1 MGHWMSVPVL
11 LPLLTAIILLL
22 VARMGPGVERGLSLL
37 SMLAL
42 LVVSAVLLQSSMDGE
57 YQVYAF
63 GNWVAPFGI
72 VLVLDRLSALMV
84 LLTTVLALFAVIYAF
99 NGIDQ
104 KGRHFHVLFHMQ
116 LMGLNGAFLTGDLFN
131 LFVCFEILLIASY
144 GLLLHGGGPLRSR
157 AGLHYV
163 ILNLAGSAL
172 FLIAVGVI
180 YGMLGTL
187 NMADLAVKTAMATP
201 EQQRLVH
208 ISALLLM
215 VVFGLKAAL
224 LPLYFWLPGAYAAA
238 SAPVAALFAIM
249 TKVGVYS
256 IMRVFLL
263 VFGVEAGALANL
275 AEPWLLPLGLITLA
289 LGAFGV
295 LAARCLR
302 NQVAYLVVV
311 SVGTLIAAVGLMTV
325 ESVSAALYYLV
336 HSTLITGALF
346 LLADAIAEQ
355 RGAVGSEL
363 RPAALVS
370 QPVLLASLFFIA
382 AIAVVGLPPLSGF
395 IGKLLLLTSASGTEV
410 MVWFW
415 AVLLVASFLALIA
428 MSRSGSAI
436 FFKTD
441 AAAVA
446 SHTHMHPVA
455 LFAILA
461 LTASSLVL
469 ALYADSLTS
478 FANDTAAQL
487 IDPLNYIHGVLGPDA
502 MLSTTDMAMM
512 EARP

>member
-11 LPLLTAIILLL
+11 LPLLAAIILLF
-22 VARMGPGVERGLSLL
+22 VAKMGPAVERSISLL
-37 SMLAL
+37 AMLML
-42 LVVSAVLLQSSMDGE
+42 LAVSVVLLQSSMDGD

-72 VLVLDRLSALMV
+72 VLVVDRLSALMV
-84 LLTTVLALFAVIYAF
+84 FLTAVLALFALIYSF
-99 NGIDQ
+99 NGADQ
-104 KGRHFHVLFHMQ
+104 KGRHFHLLFHMQ

-172 FLIAVGVI
+172 FLVAVGVI

-187 NMADLAVKTAMATP
+187 NMADLAVKTAQATP

-215 VVFGLKAAL
+215 VVFALKAAL
-224 LPLYFWLPGAYAAA
+224 LPLYFWLPSAYAAA

-256 IMRVFLL
+256 ITRVFLL

-275 AEPWLLPLGLITLA
+275 ASPWLLPLGLITLA

-295 LAARCLR
+295 LAATCLR
-302 NQVAYLVVV
+302 NQIAYLVVI
-311 SVGTLIAAVGLMTV
+311 SVGTLIAAVGLLTV
-325 ESVSAALYYLV
+325 ESVAAALFYLV
-336 HSTLITGALF
+336 HSTLITGGLF
-346 LLADAIAEQ
+346 LLADAIAQQ
-355 RGAVGSEL
+355 RGAAGSAL
-363 RPAALVS
+363 KPAAVVT
-370 QPVLLASLFFIA
+370 QPVILSSLFFIG

-395 IGKLLLLTSASGTEV
+395 IGKLLMLKASMPTDAA
-410 MVWFW
+410 VWFW
-415 AVLLVASFLALIA
+415 SVLLGASFVALMA
-428 MSRSGSAI
+428 MSRSGSSV

-441 AAAVA
+441 
-446 SHTHMHPVA
+446 
-455 LFAILA
+455 
-461 LTASSLVL
+461 
-469 ALYADSLTS
+469 DSLTATGERIHPASLFAVLSLIASSVVLAVYAECLSS
-478 FANDTAAQL
+478 FADAAAAQL
-487 IDPLNYIHGVLGPDA
+487 LQPLNYIHGVLGPDA
-502 MLSTTDMAMM
+502 MLVNGEVAQ
-512 EARP
+512 